1 MNIHKILQI
10 VLQRFPSLPSPSIC
24 ALDAF
29 GLPVCPVDSLAIKS
43 KSKGV
48 RQIAPNQHLVR
59 LPPAPQKNITKSSL
73 RGKRLPLP
81 PLDFIVH
88 SHSKRKV
95 IGQHQ
100 PSKECSLTPSLQ
112 LKGSS
117 SLPMKAAQCVLIW
130 RFHFQLEREAGAIST
145 LCSRTYTSGSQTPF
159 SKMASLPSCCFHP
172 DWHTRWSSCLRL
184 PSTSAVT
191 HSQ

>member
-59 LPPAPQKNITKSSL
+59 LPPAPPKNITKKSL
-73 RGKRLPLP
+73 RGRGFPCPL
-81 PLDFIVH
+81 
-88 SHSKRKV
+88 S
-95 IGQHQ
+95 QHHNVQ
-100 PSKECSLTPSLQ
+100 SQQKESDGATLALKWRFPHTQFATERELFSPSE
-112 LKGSS
+112 SS
-117 SLPMKAAQCVLIW
+117 SACLDLEISLSTGKRGRGHQHSVL
-130 RFHFQLEREAGAIST
+130 
-145 LCSRTYTSGSQTPF
+145 
-159 SKMASLPSCCFHP
+159 
-172 DWHTRWSSCLRL
+172 
-184 PSTSAVT
+184 
-191 HSQ
+191 